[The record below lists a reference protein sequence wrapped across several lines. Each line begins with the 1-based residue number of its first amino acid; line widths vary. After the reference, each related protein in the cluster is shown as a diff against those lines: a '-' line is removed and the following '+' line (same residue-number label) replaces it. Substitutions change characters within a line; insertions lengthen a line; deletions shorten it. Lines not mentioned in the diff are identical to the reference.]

1 MIPKSLIFK
10 HIFWGLLTLIVA
22 MLVFWLI
29 LITYSK
35 KNKPVQQTP
44 PILHIGGRLV
54 IPEHS
59 PLRQFIIIKPVVEQ
73 LVISPFTLPAIVEA
87 DPATLVKVLP
97 PLAGRI
103 TTLNKHLGDPVKA
116 GDILFTIDSPDLAQ
130 ALSDVSRAQA
140 SLTFNQENLKRQQ
153 RLSLSNIN
161 ARRDLQQ
168 AQSDNLQA
176 ISELERANAR
186 LKALNV
192 ENTDIKE
199 NRLIVRSPLSGRVV
213 DLNAALG
220 GFWNDITAPI
230 MTVAD
235 LSQVYVK
242 ASAQEKDLR
251 HLYVGQDVDVVLDAY
266 SQHFRSKIQYIG
278 ALLNP
283 DTRTVSVRMLFDNK
297 QGLLKP
303 NMFGKAS
310 FLSQPHNRVVLP
322 LTTIIQRGFDS
333 IVFVEV
339 APWQFEPRLLELGPQ
354 FNEKVEVLSGLKAN
368 ERVVVKGGIIL
379 ND

>member
-283 DTRTVSVRMLFDNK
+283 DTRTVSVVC
-297 QGLLKP
+297 
-303 NMFGKAS
+303 
-310 FLSQPHNRVVLP
+310 FL
-322 LTTIIQRGFDS
+322 TISKDY
-333 IVFVEV
+333 
-339 APWQFEPRLLELGPQ
+339 
-354 FNEKVEVLSGLKAN
+354 
-368 ERVVVKGGIIL
+368 
-379 ND
+379 

>member
-10 HIFWGLLTLIVA
+10 RIFWGLLALIIA
-22 MLVFWLI
+22 MLVFWLV
-29 LITYSK
+29 LTLYSK
-35 KNKPVQQTP
+35 KNKPVEQTP
-44 PILHIGGRLV
+44 PLLHVGGRLV

-59 PLRQFIIIKPVVEQ
+59 PLRQFIVVKPVVEQ

-97 PLAGRI
+97 PLTGRI
-103 TTLNKHLGDPVKA
+103 TTLNKRLGDPVKA
-116 GDILFTIDSPDLAQ
+116 GDILFTLDSPDLAQ
-130 ALSDVSRAQA
+130 ALSDVARAQA
-140 SLTFNQENLKRQQ
+140 SLTFTQANLKRQQ
-153 RLSLSNIN
+153 RLSASNIN

-168 AQSDNLQA
+168 AQSDNIQA

-192 ENTDIKE
+192 ENMDIKE
-199 NRLIVRSPLSGRVV
+199 NKLIVRSPLAGRVV
-213 DLNAALG
+213 DLNAAIG

-235 LSQVYVK
+235 LSTVYVK

-251 HLYVGQDVDVVLDAY
+251 HLYVGQDVNVILDAY
-266 SQHFRSKIQYIG
+266 PQHFRSKIQYLG

-303 NMFGKAS
+303 NMFGKAN
-310 FLSQPHNRVVLP
+310 FLSQPHKRIVLP

-354 FNEKVEVLSGLKAN
+354 FNEKVEVLSGLKTS